1 MKIIRNQLLWS
12 AKKIY
17 GIIQDHDYKF
27 FDTYKNRL
35 HGDLTL
41 YGVSELLPCTKG
53 FVFN

>member
-1 MKIIRNQLLWS
+1 MKSS
-12 AKKIY
+12 AKKIN

-53 FVFN
+53 FVVN